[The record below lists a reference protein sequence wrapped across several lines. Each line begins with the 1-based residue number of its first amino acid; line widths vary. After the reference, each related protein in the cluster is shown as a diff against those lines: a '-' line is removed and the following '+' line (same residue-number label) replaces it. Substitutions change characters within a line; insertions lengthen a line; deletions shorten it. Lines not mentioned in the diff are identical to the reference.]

1 MHQAPHLPRI
11 RECYPDLDINQL
23 QLDADGLV
31 NQVLIINNERVFR
44 FPKDDQARA
53 ALRRETAVLKI
64 VHRHVSM
71 AVPHFDRIEEDFVSY
86 PLIPGRALMYQDL
99 FNFSGLELDRI
110 AEQIAIFLQQL
121 HGVPVV
127 EIEAAGIG
135 ASISCHSSDDWQK
148 LYQAVE
154 QELFPVMPTHIR
166 HWVEYWFSPY
176 HENPS
181 WMKNPRKVLVNGDL
195 GPYHILYDDVHH
207 TINGIIDFGT
217 AGLGDPAVDFA
228 VLLYNFGESF
238 LKRIHHTYPLGE
250 DVLDRARFWAGTV
263 ELQWALAGIRTRDC
277 SWFLGHL
284 GSARDIK
291 PVGTPW

>member
-1 MHQAPHLPRI
+1 
-11 RECYPDLDINQL
+11 
-23 QLDADGLV
+23 
-31 NQVLIINNERVFR
+31 
-44 FPKDDQARA
+44 
-53 ALRRETAVLKI
+53 
-64 VHRHVSM
+64 
-71 AVPHFDRIEEDFVSY
+71 
-86 PLIPGRALMYQDL
+86 MYQDL
-99 FNFSGLELDRI
+99 FNLSGLELDRI

-181 WMKNPRKVLVNGDL
+181 WMENPRKVLVNGDL
-195 GPYHILYDDVHH
+195 GPYHILYDDVRH